1 MDHPGREK
9 FITYIC
15 ERAIDG
21 KEDELRELLINGF
34 HMHDDDPPLAVEPF
48 HEIRSKLLS
57 MVKGKYIEEIVTNMS
72 HFCFTEEMK

>member
-1 MDHPGREK
+1 MKHPGREK
-9 FITYIC
+9 FIAYIC
-15 ERAIDG
+15 ERAADG
-21 KEDELRELLINGF
+21 KEDELRELLTQGF

-48 HEIRSKLLS
+48 YEIRTKLLS